1 VNSRRTTN
9 GSVAGV
15 TPALSTPVCDRV
27 VLNDESFQRTLSL
40 ERKRT
45 ERSRKPF
52 LLMLLEFSDVLPSE
66 SHRALGKVITALCAS
81 TRATDV
87 VGWYKNNSV
96 VGVLFT
102 EIIIDD
108 QSSVVSTMMARV
120 SETLGHSLTLDQFNQ
135 VKISF
140 HVFPEAWDGGMFDR
154 PSNPMLYPDFSD
166 QDDRRKYRFAIK
178 RLIDVVGSAIGLIL
192 STPIFLVIAGLIKL
206 TSEGPVFFRQ
216 QRIGQHGTPFTFLKF
231 RTMFT
236 NNDHSVHKEFVQQL
250 IAGKV
255 KPSSNGN
262 GNGNGNRNG
271 NGNGHGVYK
280 IKSDPRVTRI
290 GSFLR
295 RSSLDELPQLINVL
309 KGEMSLVGPRP
320 PVRYEVEAY
329 EIWHRGRLMEAKP
342 GITGLWQ
349 VNGRSR
355 VKFDEMVRL
364 DIRYARTWS
373 LWLDIKILLR
383 TPHAVLLGEGAY

>member
-1 VNSRRTTN
+1 
-9 GSVAGV
+9 
-15 TPALSTPVCDRV
+15 
-27 VLNDESFQRTLSL
+27 
-40 ERKRT
+40 
-45 ERSRKPF
+45 
-52 LLMLLEFSDVLPSE
+52 
-66 SHRALGKVITALCAS
+66 
-81 TRATDV
+81 
-87 VGWYKNNSV
+87 
-96 VGVLFT
+96 
-102 EIIIDD
+102 
-108 QSSVVSTMMARV
+108 
-120 SETLGHSLTLDQFNQ
+120 
-135 VKISF
+135 
-140 HVFPEAWDGGMFDR
+140 MFDR

-166 QDDRRKYRFAIK
+166 QDDRRKYGFAVK
-178 RLIDVVGSAIGLIL
+178 RLIDVVVSSIGLVL
-192 STPIFLVIAGLIKL
+192 SAPIFLGVAALIKL

-236 NNDHSVHKEFVQQL
+236 NNDHSLHKEFVKKL
-250 IAGKV
+250 IAGQV
-255 KPSSNGN
+255 GSGSNGN
-262 GNGNGNRNG
+262 GNGS
-271 NGNGHGVYK
+271 GNGHGVYK
-280 IKSDPRVTRI
+280 IKSDPRITRI

-320 PVRYEVEAY
+320 PVAYEVEAY
-329 EIWHRGRLMEAKP
+329 DIWHRGRLMEAKP

>member
-9 GSVAGV
+9 GSLAGV
-15 TPALSTPVCDRV
+15 APALSTPVCDRV
-27 VLNDESFQRTLSL
+27 VLNEESFQRTLSL

-52 LLMLLEFSDVLPSE
+52 LLMLLEFGDILPKE
-66 SHRALGKVITALCAS
+66 SSRALGKVISALCAA

-87 VGWYKNNSV
+87 VGWFKNNSV

-108 QSSVVSTMMARV
+108 QSSIVSTMMARV

-135 VKISF
+135 VKLSF
-140 HVFPEAWDGGMFDR
+140 HVFPEPWDGGMFDR

-166 QDDRRKYRFAIK
+166 QDDRRKYRFAVK
-178 RLIDVVGSAIGLIL
+178 RLMDIVGSGIGLIL
-192 STPIFLVIAGLIKL
+192 STPIFLVVAALIKL

-255 KPSSNGN
+255 KPSTNG
-262 GNGNGNRNG
+262 NG

-280 IKSDPRVTRI
+280 IKADPRVTRI

-309 KGEMSLVGPRP
+309 RGEMSLVGPRP
-320 PVRYEVEAY
+320 PVRYEVDAY

-373 LWLDIKILLR
+373 LWLDIKILVR

>member
-1 VNSRRTTN
+1 MNSRRSTN
-9 GSVAGV
+9 GSIAGV
-15 TPALSTPVCDRV
+15 APALSTPVCDRV
-27 VLNDESFQRTLSL
+27 VLSEESFLRTLSL

-52 LLMLLEFSDVLPSE
+52 LLMLLEFGDILPNE
-66 SHRALGKVITALCAS
+66 SSRALGKVISALSAS

-87 VGWYKNNSV
+87 VGWFKNHSV

-108 QSSVVSTMMARV
+108 QSSIVSTMMARV
-120 SETLGHSLTLDQFNQ
+120 SETLGHALTLDQFNQ
-135 VKISF
+135 VKLSF
-140 HVFPEAWDGGMFDR
+140 HVFPEPWDGGIFDR

-166 QDDRRKYRFAIK
+166 QDDRRKYKFAVK
-178 RLIDVVGSAIGLIL
+178 RLMDVVGSGIGLIL
-192 STPIFLVIAGLIKL
+192 CAPVFLVIAALVKL
-206 TSEGPVFFRQ
+206 TSKGPVFFRQ

-236 NNDHSVHKEFVQQL
+236 NNDPSLHKEFVQQL

-255 KPSSNGN
+255 KANSSG
-262 GNGNGNRNG
+262 NG

-280 IKSDPRVTRI
+280 IKSDPRITRI

-309 KGEMSLVGPRP
+309 RGEMSLVGPRP
-320 PVRYEVEAY
+320 PVQYEVDAY

-383 TPHAVLLGEGAY
+383 TPHAVFLGEGAY

>member
-1 VNSRRTTN
+1 VNSRRPTN
-9 GSVAGV
+9 GSIAGV
-15 TPALSTPVCDRV
+15 ATALSTPVSDRV
-27 VLNDESFQRTLSL
+27 VLNEESFQRTLSL

-52 LLMLLEFSDVLPSE
+52 LLMLLEFGDIRPTE
-66 SHRALGKVITALCAS
+66 TNRALGKVITALSAS

-87 VGWYKNNSV
+87 VGWFKNNAV

-108 QSSVVSTMMARV
+108 QSSIVSTMMARV

-140 HVFPEAWDGGMFDR
+140 HVYPEPWDGGMFDR

-166 QDDRRKYRFAIK
+166 QDDRRKYGFAVK
-178 RLIDVVGSAIGLIL
+178 RLIDIVGSGIGLIL
-192 STPIFLVIAGLIKL
+192 STPIFLVIAALIKL

-255 KPSSNGN
+255 KPNSNGN
-262 GNGNGNRNG
+262 GNENENGNV
-271 NGNGHGVYK
+271 HGVYK
-280 IKSDPRVTRI
+280 IKSDPRITRI

-309 KGEMSLVGPRP
+309 SGEMSLVGPRP
-320 PVRYEVEAY
+320 PVRYEVDAY

-373 LWLDIKILLR
+373 LWLDIKILVR
-383 TPHAVLLGEGAY
+383 TPHAVLIGEGAY

>member
-1 VNSRRTTN
+1 MNSRRSTN
-9 GSVAGV
+9 GSIAGV
-15 TPALSTPVCDRV
+15 APALSTPVCDRV

-52 LLMLLEFSDVLPSE
+52 LLMLLEFGDVLPTE
-66 SHRALGKVITALCAS
+66 SSRALGKVITALCAS

-87 VGWYKNNSV
+87 VGWFKNNSV

-108 QSSVVSTMMARV
+108 QSSIVSTMMARV

-135 VKISF
+135 VKLSF
-140 HVFPEAWDGGMFDR
+140 HVFPEPWDGGMFDR

-166 QDDRRKYRFAIK
+166 QDDRRKYGFAVK
-178 RLIDVVGSAIGLIL
+178 RMIDVVGSSIGLVL
-192 STPIFLVIAGLIKL
+192 SAPIFLVIAGLVKL
-206 TSEGPVFFRQ
+206 TSDGPVFFRQ

-255 KPSSNGN
+255 KPNSNG
-262 GNGNGNRNG
+262 NG

-280 IKSDPRVTRI
+280 IKSDPRITRI

-309 KGEMSLVGPRP
+309 RGEMSLVGPRP
-320 PVRYEVEAY
+320 PVKYEVDAY

-373 LWLDIKILLR
+373 LWLDIKILVR

>member
-1 VNSRRTTN
+1 VNSRRPSN
-9 GSVAGV
+9 GSIAGV
-15 TPALSTPVCDRV
+15 ATALSTPVADRV
-27 VLNDESFQRTLSL
+27 VLHEESFQRTLSI

-52 LLMLLEFSDVLPSE
+52 LLMLLEFGDIRPTE
-66 SHRALGKVITALCAS
+66 SSRALGKVITALSGS

-87 VGWYKNNSV
+87 VGWFKNNSV

-108 QSSVVSTMMARV
+108 QSSIVSTMMARV

-140 HVFPEAWDGGMFDR
+140 HVYPEPWDGGMFDR

-166 QDDRRKYRFAIK
+166 QDDRRKYGFAVK
-178 RLIDVVGSAIGLIL
+178 RLMDIVGGGLGLIL
-192 STPIFLVIAGLIKL
+192 SAPIFLVIAALIKL

-236 NNDHSVHKEFVQQL
+236 NNDPSVHKEFVQQL

-255 KPSSNGN
+255 KPNSNG
-262 GNGNGNRNG
+262 NG

-309 KGEMSLVGPRP
+309 TGEMSLVGPRP
-320 PVRYEVEAY
+320 PVKYEVDAY

>member
-1 VNSRRTTN
+1 MNSRRSTN
-9 GSVAGV
+9 GSIAGV
-15 TPALSTPVCDRV
+15 APALSTPVCDRV
-27 VLNDESFQRTLSL
+27 VLSEESFLRTLSL

-52 LLMLLEFSDVLPSE
+52 LLMLLEFGDILPNE
-66 SHRALGKVITALCAS
+66 SSRALGKVISALSAS

-87 VGWYKNNSV
+87 VGWFKNHSV

-108 QSSVVSTMMARV
+108 QSSIVSTMMARV
-120 SETLGHSLTLDQFNQ
+120 SETLGHALTLDQFNQ
-135 VKISF
+135 VKLSF
-140 HVFPEAWDGGMFDR
+140 HVFPEPWDGGIFDR

-166 QDDRRKYRFAIK
+166 QDDRRKYKFAVK
-178 RLIDVVGSAIGLIL
+178 RLMDVVGSGIGLIL
-192 STPIFLVIAGLIKL
+192 CAPVFLVIAALVKL
-206 TSEGPVFFRQ
+206 TSKGPVFFRQ

-236 NNDHSVHKEFVQQL
+236 NNDPSLHKEFVQQL

-255 KPSSNGN
+255 KANSSG
-262 GNGNGNRNG
+262 NG

-280 IKSDPRVTRI
+280 IKSDPRITRI

-309 KGEMSLVGPRP
+309 RGEMSLVGPRP
-320 PVRYEVEAY
+320 PVQYEVDAY

-383 TPHAVLLGEGAY
+383 TPRAVLLGEGAY

>member
-1 VNSRRTTN
+1 MNSRRSTN
-9 GSVAGV
+9 GSIAGV
-15 TPALSTPVCDRV
+15 APALSTPVCDRV
-27 VLNDESFQRTLSL
+27 VLNEESFQRTLSL

-52 LLMLLEFSDVLPSE
+52 LLMLLEFGDILPKE
-66 SHRALGKVITALCAS
+66 SSRALGKVISALSAS

-87 VGWYKNNSV
+87 VGWFKNNSV

-108 QSSVVSTMMARV
+108 QSSIVSTMMARV
-120 SETLGHSLTLDQFNQ
+120 SETLGQSLTLDQFNQ

-140 HVFPEAWDGGMFDR
+140 HVFPEPWDGGMLDR

-166 QDDRRKYRFAIK
+166 QDDRRKYGFAVK
-178 RLIDVVGSAIGLIL
+178 RLIDIVGSGIGLIL
-192 STPIFLVIAGLIKL
+192 STPVFLVIAALIKL

-255 KPSSNGN
+255 KPNSNGN
-262 GNGNGNRNG
+262 GNG

-280 IKSDPRVTRI
+280 IKSDPRITRI

-309 KGEMSLVGPRP
+309 RGEMSLVGPRP
-320 PVRYEVEAY
+320 PVRYEVDAY

-373 LWLDIKILLR
+373 LWLDIKILFR
-383 TPHAVLLGEGAY
+383 TPRAVLLGEGAY

>member
-1 VNSRRTTN
+1 MNSRRTTN
-9 GSVAGV
+9 GSLAGV
-15 TPALSTPVCDRV
+15 APALSTPVCDRV
-27 VLNDESFQRTLSL
+27 VLNEESFQRTLSL

-52 LLMLLEFSDVLPSE
+52 LLMLLEFGDILPKE
-66 SHRALGKVITALCAS
+66 SSRALGKVISALCAA

-87 VGWYKNNSV
+87 VGWFKNNSV

-108 QSSVVSTMMARV
+108 QSSIVSTMMARV

-135 VKISF
+135 VKLSF
-140 HVFPEAWDGGMFDR
+140 HVFPEPWDGGMFDR

-166 QDDRRKYRFAIK
+166 QDDRRKYRFAVK
-178 RLIDVVGSAIGLIL
+178 RLMDIVGSGIGLIL
-192 STPIFLVIAGLIKL
+192 STPIFLVIAALIKL

-231 RTMFT
+231 RTMVT
-236 NNDHSVHKEFVQQL
+236 NNDHSLHKEFVQQL

-255 KPSSNGN
+255 KPSSDGN
-262 GNGNGNRNG
+262 GNG

-280 IKSDPRVTRI
+280 IKADPRITKI

-320 PVRYEVEAY
+320 PVRYEVDAY

-373 LWLDIKILLR
+373 LWLDIKILIR

>member
-1 VNSRRTTN
+1 MNSRRTTS
-9 GSVAGV
+9 GSIAGV
-15 TPALSTPVCDRV
+15 APALSTPVCDRV
-27 VLNDESFQRTLSL
+27 VLNEESFLRTLSL

-52 LLMLLEFSDVLPSE
+52 LLMLLEFGDILPRE
-66 SHRALGKVITALCAS
+66 SSRPLGKVISALCAS

-87 VGWYKNNSV
+87 VGWFRNNAV

-108 QSSVVSTMMARV
+108 QSSIVSTMMARV

-135 VKISF
+135 VKLSF
-140 HVFPEAWDGGMFDR
+140 HVFPEPWDGGMFDR

-166 QDDRRKYRFAIK
+166 QDDRRKYGFAVK
-178 RLIDVVGSAIGLIL
+178 RLIDIVGSGIGLIL
-192 STPIFLVIAGLIKL
+192 STPIFLVIAALVKL

-255 KPSSNGN
+255 KPNGHENGN
-262 GNGNGNRNG
+262 GNS
-271 NGNGHGVYK
+271 HGVYK
-280 IKSDPRVTRI
+280 IKADPRVTRI

-320 PVRYEVEAY
+320 PVRYEVDAY

-373 LWLDIKILLR
+373 LWLDLKILVR

>member
-1 VNSRRTTN
+1 VNSRRPTN
-9 GSVAGV
+9 RSIAGV
-15 TPALSTPVCDRV
+15 APALSTPVCDRV

-52 LLMLLEFSDVLPSE
+52 LLMLLEFGDIRPAE
-66 SHRALGKVITALCAS
+66 STRALGKIINALCAS

-87 VGWYKNNSV
+87 VGWFRNNSV

-108 QSSVVSTMMARV
+108 QSSIVSTMMARV

-140 HVFPEAWDGGMFDR
+140 HVYPEAWDGGMFDR

-178 RLIDVVGSAIGLIL
+178 RLIDIAGSGIGLIL
-192 STPIFLVIAGLIKL
+192 STPIFLVIAALIKL

-231 RTMFT
+231 RTMFN

-255 KPSSNGN
+255 KPNSNGN
-262 GNGNGNRNG
+262 GNGNG
-271 NGNGHGVYK
+271 HEVYK
-280 IKSDPRVTRI
+280 IKSDSRITRI

-309 KGEMSLVGPRP
+309 RGEMSLVGPRP
-320 PVRYEVEAY
+320 PVRYEVDAY
-329 EIWHRGRLMEAKP
+329 DIWHRGRLMEAKP

-373 LWLDIKILLR
+373 LFLDLKILLR
-383 TPHAVLLGEGAY
+383 TPRAVFLGEGAY

>member
-9 GSVAGV
+9 GSIAGV
-15 TPALSTPVCDRV
+15 APALSTPVCDRV
-27 VLNDESFQRTLSL
+27 VLNEESFLRTLSL

-52 LLMLLEFSDVLPSE
+52 LLMLLEFGNILPQE
-66 SHRALGKVITALCAS
+66 SSRALGKVISALSSS

-87 VGWYKNNSV
+87 VGWFKNHSV

-108 QSSVVSTMMARV
+108 QSSIVSTMMARV

-135 VKISF
+135 VKLSF
-140 HVFPEAWDGGMFDR
+140 HVFPEPWDGGMFDR

-166 QDDRRKYRFAIK
+166 QDDRRKYKFAVK
-178 RLIDVVGSAIGLIL
+178 RLMDIVGSGMGLIL
-192 STPIFLVIAGLIKL
+192 CAPVFLVIAALVKL

-255 KPSSNGN
+255 KPNSNGN
-262 GNGNGNRNG
+262 GD
-271 NGNGHGVYK
+271 GNGHGVYK

-309 KGEMSLVGPRP
+309 RGEMSLVGPRP
-320 PVRYEVEAY
+320 PVQYEVDAY

-383 TPHAVLLGEGAY
+383 TPHAVFLGEGAY

>member
-1 VNSRRTTN
+1 VNSRRSTN
-9 GSVAGV
+9 GSIAGV
-15 TPALSTPVCDRV
+15 APALSTPVCDRV
-27 VLNDESFQRTLSL
+27 VLNEESFQRTLSL

-52 LLMLLEFSDVLPSE
+52 LLMLLEFGDILPKE
-66 SHRALGKVITALCAS
+66 SSRALGKVISALCAA

-87 VGWYKNNSV
+87 VGWFKNNSV

-108 QSSVVSTMMARV
+108 QSSIVSTMMARV

-135 VKISF
+135 VKLSF
-140 HVFPEAWDGGMFDR
+140 HVFPEPWDGGMFDR

-166 QDDRRKYRFAIK
+166 QDDRRKYRFAVK
-178 RLIDVVGSAIGLIL
+178 RLMDIVGSGIGLIL
-192 STPIFLVIAGLIKL
+192 STPIFLVVAALIKL

-236 NNDHSVHKEFVQQL
+236 NNDHSVQKEFVQQL

-255 KPSSNGN
+255 KPSTNG
-262 GNGNGNRNG
+262 NG

-280 IKSDPRVTRI
+280 IKADPRVTRI

-309 KGEMSLVGPRP
+309 RGEMSLVGPRP
-320 PVRYEVEAY
+320 PVRYEVDAY

-373 LWLDIKILLR
+373 LWLDIKILVR

>member
-1 VNSRRTTN
+1 VNSRRSTN
-9 GSVAGV
+9 GSLAGV
-15 TPALSTPVCDRV
+15 ATAFSTPVSDRV
-27 VLNDESFQRTLSL
+27 VLNEESFQRTLSL

-52 LLMLLEFSDVLPSE
+52 LLMLLEFGDIRPTE
-66 SHRALGKVITALCAS
+66 SNRALGKVITALSAS

-87 VGWYKNNSV
+87 VGWFKSNSV

-108 QSSVVSTMMARV
+108 QSSIVSTMMARV

-140 HVFPEAWDGGMFDR
+140 HVYPEPWDGGMFER

-166 QDDRRKYRFAIK
+166 QDDRRKYGFAVK
-178 RLIDVVGSAIGLIL
+178 RLIDIVCSGIGLIL
-192 STPIFLVIAGLIKL
+192 SAPVFLVIAAMIKL

-255 KPSSNGN
+255 KADSNGN
-262 GNGNGNRNG
+262 GSG

-280 IKSDPRVTRI
+280 IKSDPRITRI

-309 KGEMSLVGPRP
+309 QGEMSLVGPRP
-320 PVRYEVEAY
+320 PVRYEVDAY

-383 TPHAVLLGEGAY
+383 TPRAVLLGEGAY

>member
-1 VNSRRTTN
+1 VNSRRPTN
-9 GSVAGV
+9 GSIAGV
-15 TPALSTPVCDRV
+15 APALSTPVCDRV
-27 VLNDESFQRTLSL
+27 VLNEESFQRTLSL

-52 LLMLLEFSDVLPSE
+52 LLMLLEFGDILPQE
-66 SHRALGKVITALCAS
+66 SHRALGKVISALSSS

-87 VGWYKNNSV
+87 VGWFKNHSV

-108 QSSVVSTMMARV
+108 QSSIVSTMMARV

-135 VKISF
+135 VRISF
-140 HVFPEAWDGGMFDR
+140 HVFPEPWDGGMFDR

-178 RLIDVVGSAIGLIL
+178 RLIDIVGSGIGLIL
-192 STPIFLVIAGLIKL
+192 STPVFLVVAALIKL

-231 RTMFT
+231 RTMVT
-236 NNDHSVHKEFVQQL
+236 NNDHSLHKEFVQQL

-255 KPSSNGN
+255 KPNSNGN
-262 GNGNGNRNG
+262 GNGNGSS
-271 NGNGHGVYK
+271 NGHSVYK
-280 IKSDPRVTRI
+280 ITADPRITKI

-295 RSSLDELPQLINVL
+295 RSSLDELPQLFNVL

-320 PVRYEVEAY
+320 PVKYEVDAY
-329 EIWHRGRLMEAKP
+329 DIWHRGRLMEAKP

-383 TPHAVLLGEGAY
+383 TPHAVFLGEGAY

>member
-1 VNSRRTTN
+1 MNSRRTTN
-9 GSVAGV
+9 GSIAGV
-15 TPALSTPVCDRV
+15 APALSTPVCDRV
-27 VLNDESFQRTLSL
+27 VLNEESFLRTLSL

-52 LLMLLEFSDVLPSE
+52 LLMLLEFGNILPQE
-66 SHRALGKVITALCAS
+66 SSRALGKVISALSSS

-87 VGWYKNNSV
+87 VGWFKNHAV

-108 QSSVVSTMMARV
+108 QSSIVSTMMARV

-135 VKISF
+135 VKLSF
-140 HVFPEAWDGGMFDR
+140 HVFPEPWDGGMFDR

-166 QDDRRKYRFAIK
+166 QDDRRKYKFAVK
-178 RLIDVVGSAIGLIL
+178 RLMDIVGSGMGLIL
-192 STPIFLVIAGLIKL
+192 CAPVFLVIAALVKL

-255 KPSSNGN
+255 KPNSNGN
-262 GNGNGNRNG
+262 GD
-271 NGNGHGVYK
+271 GNGHGVYK

-309 KGEMSLVGPRP
+309 RGEMSLVGPRP
-320 PVRYEVEAY
+320 PVQYEVDAY

-383 TPHAVLLGEGAY
+383 TPHAVFLGEGAY

>member
-1 VNSRRTTN
+1 VNSRRPSN
-9 GSVAGV
+9 GSIAGV
-15 TPALSTPVCDRV
+15 ATALSTPVADRV
-27 VLNDESFQRTLSL
+27 VLHEESFQRTLSI

-52 LLMLLEFSDVLPSE
+52 LLMLLEFGDIRPTE
-66 SHRALGKVITALCAS
+66 SSRALGKVITALSGS

-87 VGWYKNNSV
+87 VGWFKNNSV

-108 QSSVVSTMMARV
+108 QSSIVSTMMARV

-140 HVFPEAWDGGMFDR
+140 HVYPEPWDGGMFDR

-166 QDDRRKYRFAIK
+166 QDDRRKYGFAVK
-178 RLIDVVGSAIGLIL
+178 RLMDIVGSGLGLIL
-192 STPIFLVIAGLIKL
+192 SAPIFLVIAALIKL

-236 NNDHSVHKEFVQQL
+236 NNDPSVHKEFVQQL

-255 KPSSNGN
+255 KPNSNG
-262 GNGNGNRNG
+262 NG

-309 KGEMSLVGPRP
+309 TGEMSLVGPRP
-320 PVRYEVEAY
+320 PVKYEVDAY

>member
-1 VNSRRTTN
+1 MNSRRTTN
-9 GSVAGV
+9 GSIAGV
-15 TPALSTPVCDRV
+15 APALSTPVCDRV
-27 VLNDESFQRTLSL
+27 VLNEESFLRTLSL

-52 LLMLLEFSDVLPSE
+52 LLMLLEFGNILPQE
-66 SHRALGKVITALCAS
+66 SSRALGKVISALSSS

-87 VGWYKNNSV
+87 VGWFKNHSV

-108 QSSVVSTMMARV
+108 QSSIVSTMMARV

-135 VKISF
+135 VKLSF
-140 HVFPEAWDGGMFDR
+140 HVFPEPWDGGMFDR

-166 QDDRRKYRFAIK
+166 QDDRRKYKFAVK
-178 RLIDVVGSAIGLIL
+178 RLMDIVGSGMGLIL
-192 STPIFLVIAGLIKL
+192 CAPVFLVIAALVKL

-255 KPSSNGN
+255 KPNSNGN
-262 GNGNGNRNG
+262 GD
-271 NGNGHGVYK
+271 GNGHGVYK

-309 KGEMSLVGPRP
+309 RGEMSLVGPRP
-320 PVRYEVEAY
+320 PVQYEVDAY

-383 TPHAVLLGEGAY
+383 TPHAVFLGEGAY

>member
-1 VNSRRTTN
+1 MNYRRSTN
-9 GSVAGV
+9 GSIAGV
-15 TPALSTPVCDRV
+15 APALSTPVCDRV
-27 VLNDESFQRTLSL
+27 VLNEESFQRTLSL

-52 LLMLLEFSDVLPSE
+52 LLMLLEFGDIRPAE
-66 SHRALGKVITALCAS
+66 STRALGKVITALCAS

-87 VGWYKNNSV
+87 VGWFRNNSV

-108 QSSVVSTMMARV
+108 QSSIVSTMMARV

-140 HVFPEAWDGGMFDR
+140 HVYPEPWDGGMFER

-166 QDDRRKYRFAIK
+166 QDDRRKYGFAVK
-178 RLIDVVGSAIGLIL
+178 RMIDILGSGIGLIL
-192 STPIFLVIAGLIKL
+192 SAPIFLVIAALIKL

-255 KPSSNGN
+255 KPNSNG
-262 GNGNGNRNG
+262 NG

-309 KGEMSLVGPRP
+309 QGEMSLVGPRP
-320 PVRYEVEAY
+320 PVRYEVDAY

-383 TPHAVLLGEGAY
+383 TPRAVLLGEGAY

>member
-1 VNSRRTTN
+1 VNSRTSN
-9 GSVAGV
+9 GINAGV
-15 TPALSTPVCDRV
+15 APALSTPVCDRV
-27 VLNDESFQRTLSL
+27 VLNDEAFQRTLSL

-52 LLMLLEFSDVLPSE
+52 LLMLLEFGDVVPSE
-66 SHRALGKVITALCAS
+66 NSQRALGKIVSALSAS

-87 VGWYKNNSV
+87 VGWYKDHSV
-96 VGVLFT
+96 TGVLFT

-108 QSSVVSTMMARV
+108 QSSIVSIMMARV
-120 SETLGHSLTLDQFNQ
+120 SETLSKALSLDQFNR
-135 VKISF
+135 VRISF
-140 HVFPEAWDGGMFDR
+140 HVFPEPWDGSMFDR

-178 RLIDVVGSAIGLIL
+178 RLIDIAGSGIGLIL
-192 STPIFLVIAGLIKL
+192 GAPIFLVIAALIKL
-206 TSEGPVFFRQ
+206 TSEGPIFFRQ

-236 NNDHSVHKEFVQQL
+236 NNDHSLHKEFVKKL
-250 IAGKV
+250 IAGQV
-255 KPSSNGN
+255 GPSSANGNGNENGN
-262 GNGNGNRNG
+262 GNGNGR
-271 NGNGHGVYK
+271 GVYK
-280 IKSDPRVTRI
+280 ITGDPRVTRV

-309 KGEMSLVGPRP
+309 RGEMSLVGPRP
-320 PVRYEVEAY
+320 PVAYEVEAY
-329 EIWHRGRLMEAKP
+329 EIWHRSRLMEAKP

-373 LWLDIKILLR
+373 LWLDLKILVR

>member
-9 GSVAGV
+9 GSIAGV
-15 TPALSTPVCDRV
+15 APALSTPVCDRV
-27 VLNDESFQRTLSL
+27 VLNEESFLRTLSL

-52 LLMLLEFSDVLPSE
+52 LLMLLEFGNILPQE
-66 SHRALGKVITALCAS
+66 SSRALGKVISALSSS

-87 VGWYKNNSV
+87 VGWFKNHSV

-108 QSSVVSTMMARV
+108 QSSIVSTMMARV

-135 VKISF
+135 VKLSF
-140 HVFPEAWDGGMFDR
+140 HVFPEPWDGGMFDR

-166 QDDRRKYRFAIK
+166 QDDRRKYKFAVK
-178 RLIDVVGSAIGLIL
+178 RLMDIVGSGMGLIL
-192 STPIFLVIAGLIKL
+192 CAPVFLVIAALVKL

-255 KPSSNGN
+255 KPNSNGN
-262 GNGNGNRNG
+262 GD
-271 NGNGHGVYK
+271 GNGHGVYK

-309 KGEMSLVGPRP
+309 RGEMSLVGPRP
-320 PVRYEVEAY
+320 PVQYEVDAY

-349 VNGRSR
+349 LNGRSR

-383 TPHAVLLGEGAY
+383 TPHAVFLGEGAY

>member
-1 VNSRRTTN
+1 VNSRRPTN
-9 GSVAGV
+9 GSIAGV
-15 TPALSTPVCDRV
+15 ATALSTPVADRV
-27 VLNDESFQRTLSL
+27 VLHEESFQRTLSI

-52 LLMLLEFSDVLPSE
+52 LLMLLEFGDIRPTE
-66 SHRALGKVITALCAS
+66 SSRALGKVITALSGS

-87 VGWYKNNSV
+87 VGWFKNNSV

-108 QSSVVSTMMARV
+108 QSSIVSTMTARV

-140 HVFPEAWDGGMFDR
+140 HVYPEPWDGGMFDR

-166 QDDRRKYRFAIK
+166 QDDRRKYGFAVK
-178 RLIDVVGSAIGLIL
+178 RLMDIVGGGLGLIL
-192 STPIFLVIAGLIKL
+192 SAPIFLVIAALIKL

-236 NNDHSVHKEFVQQL
+236 NNDPSVHKEFVQQL

-255 KPSSNGN
+255 KPNSNG
-262 GNGNGNRNG
+262 NG

-309 KGEMSLVGPRP
+309 TGEMSLVGPRP
-320 PVRYEVEAY
+320 PVKYEVDAY

>member
-9 GSVAGV
+9 GSLAGV
-15 TPALSTPVCDRV
+15 APALSTPVCDRV
-27 VLNDESFQRTLSL
+27 VLNEESFQRTLSL

-52 LLMLLEFSDVLPSE
+52 LLMLLEFGDILPKE
-66 SHRALGKVITALCAS
+66 SSRALGKVISALCAA

-87 VGWYKNNSV
+87 VGWFKNHSV

-108 QSSVVSTMMARV
+108 QSSIVSTMMARV

-135 VKISF
+135 VKLSF
-140 HVFPEAWDGGMFDR
+140 HVFPEPWDGGMFDR

-166 QDDRRKYRFAIK
+166 QDDRRKYRFAVK
-178 RLIDVVGSAIGLIL
+178 RLMDIVGSGIGLIL
-192 STPIFLVIAGLIKL
+192 STPIFLVVAALIKL

-255 KPSSNGN
+255 KPSTNG
-262 GNGNGNRNG
+262 NG

-280 IKSDPRVTRI
+280 IKADPRVTRI

-309 KGEMSLVGPRP
+309 RGEMSLVGPRP
-320 PVRYEVEAY
+320 PVRYEVDAY

-349 VNGRSR
+349 IMRTRRPGMDFQEWIKYDLEYVERMSMR
-355 VKFDEMVRL
+355 FDL
-364 DIRYARTWS
+364 AIIWQT
-373 LWLDIKILLR
+373 ILL
-383 TPHAVLLGEGAY
+383 VLGGKRKR

>member
-1 VNSRRTTN
+1 
-9 GSVAGV
+9 
-15 TPALSTPVCDRV
+15 
-27 VLNDESFQRTLSL
+27 
-40 ERKRT
+40 
-45 ERSRKPF
+45 
-52 LLMLLEFSDVLPSE
+52 MLLEFGDILPKE
-66 SHRALGKVITALCAS
+66 SSRALGKVISALSAS

-87 VGWYKNNSV
+87 VGWFKNHSV

-102 EIIIDD
+102 EIIIDN
-108 QSSVVSTMMARV
+108 QSLIVSTMMARV

-135 VKISF
+135 VKLSF
-140 HVFPEAWDGGMFDR
+140 HVFPEPWDGGMFDR

-166 QDDRRKYRFAIK
+166 QDDRRKYKFAVK
-178 RLIDVVGSAIGLIL
+178 RLMDIVASGIGLIL
-192 STPIFLVIAGLIKL
+192 CAPAFLVIAALVKL
-206 TSEGPVFFRQ
+206 TSKGPVFFRQ

-236 NNDHSVHKEFVQQL
+236 NNDHSIHKEFVQQL

-255 KPSSNGN
+255 KPNSNGN
-262 GNGNGNRNG
+262 GNG

-309 KGEMSLVGPRP
+309 RGEMSLVGPRP
-320 PVRYEVEAY
+320 PVQYEVDAY

-383 TPHAVLLGEGAY
+383 TPHAVFLGEGAY

>member
-1 VNSRRTTN
+1 MNSRRSTN
-9 GSVAGV
+9 GSIAGV
-15 TPALSTPVCDRV
+15 APALSTPVCDRV
-27 VLNDESFQRTLSL
+27 VLNEESFQRTLSL

-52 LLMLLEFSDVLPSE
+52 LLMLLEFGDILPKE
-66 SHRALGKVITALCAS
+66 SSRALGKVISALSAS

-87 VGWYKNNSV
+87 VGWFKNNSV

-108 QSSVVSTMMARV
+108 QSSIVSTMMARV
-120 SETLGHSLTLDQFNQ
+120 SETLGQSLTLDQFNH

-140 HVFPEAWDGGMFDR
+140 HVFPEPWDGGMLDR

-166 QDDRRKYRFAIK
+166 QDDRRKYGFAVK
-178 RLIDVVGSAIGLIL
+178 RLIDIVGSGIGLIL
-192 STPIFLVIAGLIKL
+192 STPIFLVIAALIKL

-255 KPSSNGN
+255 KPNSNGN
-262 GNGNGNRNG
+262 GNG

-280 IKSDPRVTRI
+280 IKSDPRITRI

-309 KGEMSLVGPRP
+309 RGEMSLVGPRP
-320 PVRYEVEAY
+320 PVRYEVDAY

-373 LWLDIKILLR
+373 LWLDMKILFR
-383 TPHAVLLGEGAY
+383 TPRAVLLGEGAY